1 MLEEEGGEGEQVSK
15 VVTKKE
21 QDMCG
26 FEQSYDWYIHEYLA
40 SSHMLSI
47 ENQCRLSTF
56 SMKINIALLF
66 AMPSRVE

>member
-26 FEQSYDWYIHEYLA
+26 FEQSYD
-40 SSHMLSI
+40 
-47 ENQCRLSTF
+47 
-56 SMKINIALLF
+56 
-66 AMPSRVE
+66 